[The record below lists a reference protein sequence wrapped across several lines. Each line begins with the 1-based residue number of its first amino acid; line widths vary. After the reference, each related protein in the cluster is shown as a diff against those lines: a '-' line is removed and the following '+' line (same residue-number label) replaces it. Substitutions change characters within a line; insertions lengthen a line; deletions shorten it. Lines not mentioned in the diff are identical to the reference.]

1 MSPRHPE
8 DDATIPDDSDL
19 WRRIHPDWIVYDE
32 NLKAWRLS
40 SQAFND
46 DSEGGPMSVVLA
58 PEVLASARTPMD
70 ILARFRGYS
79 LAAVRA
85 ALARELSQG
94 IKRDPEPDEP
104 AHAVVVGKK
113 TSSVRKSFSRRARW
127 EVPPPDRP
135 APSA

>member
-1 MSPRHPE
+1 MSPRHPD

-58 PEVLASARTPMD
+58 PEVLASGRTPID
-70 ILARFRGYS
+70 ILARFRGYGS
-79 LAAVRA
+79 AAVRA
-85 ALARELSQG
+85 ALARELNQG
-94 IKRDPEPDEP
+94 VKRDPEPDEP

-113 TSSVRKSFSRRARW
+113 TSSVRKSFSRGARW
-127 EVPPPDRP
+127 EVSPPDRP
-135 APSA
+135 APPA

>member
-8 DDATIPDDSDL
+8 DDATIPDASDL
-19 WRRIHPDWIVYDE
+19 WRRIHPTWVIYDE
-32 NLKAWRLS
+32 NLRAWRVS

-58 PEVLASARTPMD
+58 PEVLAAGRTSKD
-70 ILARFRGYS
+70 ILARFMGYS
-79 LAAVRA
+79 LAAVKA
-85 ALARELSQG
+85 ALARELNQG
-94 IKRDPEPDEP
+94 VKRAPEPDEP

-113 TSSVRKSFSRRARW
+113 TSSVRKSFSRGARW